1 MTDLNKQ
8 QKQSLRK
15 ASSSEVETVFHRIP
29 PHLARSRWLSKG
41 NDYVT
46 DCIGKLREHTQPG
59 NAINGND
66 LSEYIAV
73 SAPLHCF
80 DGWVTLGRALDAVT
94 RDDPNTAVHLSYYA
108 ELRAAMSLLAAEGI
122 GIFEDRHFVIT
133 TSGVQ
138 SIGTLGKK
146 GGSNLKTHK
155 IAWQALEH
163 WASLGRSQEVFKN
176 IIQPSGISLGQWLD
190 AFGAATLSRAIGMKW
205 MKTWGVD
212 LKRLSKGTDR
222 DARNQASYR
231 PTYLAQ
237 GAQLDVN
244 ECSSFVRRLWQVC
257 EPSQPARF
265 EALDR
270 YLLRRTLRQAY
281 DALPHRIS
289 YEDRVASMLN
299 SIFPAGG
306 ALTDAWSRF
315 LTGLTDPDDPALISE
330 ASRRARRSDSRH
342 HLQVLSR
349 ATLLLRVATGVCM
362 RLLRSVPIG
371 RTELEFWWKSLGEQH
386 ALWRPGGEPEDLTEL
401 WEDVNASVEDL
412 RDWEDRNTGRNTSY
426 TSWREEL
433 PRQISILGECERV
446 ALWGLG
452 L

>member
-1 MTDLNKQ
+1 MSLNKQ
-8 QKQSLRK
+8 QKQTLRR
-15 ASSSEVETVFHRIP
+15 ASSSEVEKVFQRIP
-29 PHLARSRWLSKG
+29 SHLARNRWLSSR

-46 DCIGKLREHTQPG
+46 DCIEKLKEDTQPG
-59 NAINGND
+59 KVINGND

-80 DGWVTLGRALDAVT
+80 DGWATLGRALDAVT
-94 RDDPNTAVHLSYYA
+94 RDDPSTAVHLSYYA
-108 ELRAAMSLLAAEGI
+108 ELRAAMSLLAAEGV
-122 GIFEDRHFVIT
+122 GIFDDRHFAVT
-133 TSGVQ
+133 ASGIQ
-138 SIGTLGKK
+138 MIGTLNRRGR
-146 GGSNLKTHK
+146 GTLTTHR

-163 WASLGRSQEVFKN
+163 WASLGRSEEVFKN
-176 IIQPSGISLGQWLD
+176 IVQPNGIPLGQWLD
-190 AFGAATLSRAIGMKW
+190 AFGAASLSRAIGMKW

-212 LKRLSKGTDR
+212 LKRLSRGSDR

-237 GAQLDVN
+237 VAQLDVN

-270 YLLRRTLRQAY
+270 YLLRRTLKQAY
-281 DALPHRIS
+281 DALPHTIS
-289 YEDRVASMLN
+289 YEDRVASMIN
-299 SIFPAGG
+299 SVLPAGG
-306 ALTDAWSRF
+306 ALADAWSRF
-315 LTGLTDPDDPALISE
+315 LIGLTDPDDPALITE
-330 ASRRARRSDSRH
+330 ASRRAKRSDPRH

-349 ATLLLRVATGVCM
+349 ATLLLRVATGACM
-362 RLLRSVPIG
+362 KLLRSVPIG
-371 RTELEFWWKSLGEQH
+371 RNELEFWWKSLGEQH
-386 ALWRPGGEPEDLTEL
+386 ALWAPGGEPDDLTEL

-412 RDWEDRNTGRNTSY
+412 NDWEDRNSRLNPSY
-426 TSWREEL
+426 TSWRAEL